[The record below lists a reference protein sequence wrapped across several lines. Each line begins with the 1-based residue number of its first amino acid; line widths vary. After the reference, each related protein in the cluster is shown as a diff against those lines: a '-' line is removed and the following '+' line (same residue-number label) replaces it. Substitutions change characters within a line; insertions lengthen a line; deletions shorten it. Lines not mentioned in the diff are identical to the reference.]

1 MVAVNL
7 VQLRFQ
13 RRMTGL
19 QNRLLALTFQI
30 MTGISKIRVAG
41 AEERVLR
48 PVGRAFRCTADA
60 RAKARKLE
68 VFLNTVLALF
78 PLSVA
83 IAVLYA
89 LVRWSAADGIYN
101 TGQFMAFWSA
111 FGALQAAFFQI
122 VSSFTATMNML
133 PLVENLAPILRAE
146 PEAGD
151 LKTDPGEISG
161 KIDLEQ
167 VVFRYLK
174 DGPPVLKGL
183 DLHIEPGE
191 FVAVVGPSGA
201 GKSTLIRLLLGF
213 DQPESGGVFYDSRDI
228 TELDLGKLRRQ
239 IGVVLQGGGLLSG
252 DIASNV
258 RCSRNLSVEQIDE
271 ALRMAGMEED
281 IAAMPMGI
289 HTVITDGA
297 NTVSGGQKQRLLVA
311 RAIAGKPRVLI
322 FDEAT
327 SALDNRTQ
335 AMISR
340 SLEGIQAT
348 RIVVAHR
355 LSTIIGADRICVL
368 EDGRLVEEGKYGE
381 LMAKNGLF
389 AELVR
394 RQTV

>member
-1 MVAVNL
+1 
-7 VQLRFQ
+7 
-13 RRMTGL
+13 
-19 QNRLLALTFQI
+19 

-41 AEERVLR
+41 AEERS
-48 PVGRAFRCTADA
+48 FA
-60 RAKARKLE
+60 RWAELFGAQRMLGTKARKLE
-68 VFLNTVLALF
+68 VFLIPYWRSSALRRHRG
-78 PLSVA
+78 PLRPR
-83 IAVLYA
+83 
-89 LVRWSAADGIYN
+89 RWSAADGIYN

-289 HTVITDGA
+289 HPSSPTGRTRSPEGR
-297 NTVSGGQKQRLLVA
+297 S
-311 RAIAGKPRVLI
+311 
-322 FDEAT
+322 
-327 SALDNRTQ
+327 SAFSWHGPLPE
-335 AMISR
+335 SR
-340 SLEGIQAT
+340 G
-348 RIVVAHR
+348 
-355 LSTIIGADRICVL
+355 C
-368 EDGRLVEEGKYGE
+368 
-381 LMAKNGLF
+381 
-389 AELVR
+389 
-394 RQTV
+394 

>member
-1 MVAVNL
+1 MKKLL
-7 VQLRFQ
+7 V
-13 RRMTGL
+13 TGGL
-19 QNRLLALTFQI
+19 GFIGSYFVDLALKR
-30 MTGISKIRVAG
+30 G
-41 AEERVLR
+41 
-48 PVGRAFRCTADA
+48 
-60 RAKARKLE
+60 
-68 VFLNTVLALF
+68 
-78 PLSVA
+78 
-83 IAVLYA
+83 Y
-89 LVRWSAADGIYN
+89 
-101 TGQFMAFWSA
+101 
-111 FGALQAAFFQI
+111 
-122 VSSFTATMNML
+122 
-133 PLVENLAPILRAE
+133 
-146 PEAGD
+146 
-151 LKTDPGEISG
+151 
-161 KIDLEQ
+161 Q
-167 VVFRYLK
+167 VVNVDKKTYAARTDLDF
-174 DGPPVLKGL
+174 DGRP
-183 DLHIEPGE
+183 HYE
-191 FVAVVGPSGA
+191 F
-201 GKSTLIRLLLGF
+201 I
-213 DQPESGGVFYDSRDI
+213 
-228 TELDLGKLRRQ
+228 
-239 IGVVLQGGGLLSG
+239 
-252 DIASNV
+252 
-258 RCSRNLSVEQIDE
+258 
-271 ALRMAGMEED
+271 EED